1 MGRGVTAPPEEPLRD
16 EFCAPSKGQTP
27 NNEVPNQGAGL
38 PKAGQTPAGGGI
50 ARQHCTGR
58 AGDPHG
64 RAQPGGG
71 YRPPARPAFEGRP
84 AVPPFPSR
92 LGPRGSGLPSRPP
105 LSGRLQG
112 GPAAPRCR
120 RRPRP
125 ARREAEPRRTRSRR
139 RNSRRPRRGHGGV
152 SPPQRRGRGR
162 RRRPSDGARAVG
174 RDPGRVRGPP
184 VASPRAAS
192 AGERARRAA
201 LPWAGGRR

>member
-1 MGRGVTAPPEEPLRD
+1 MAAGRGVTAPPEEPLRD

-27 NNEVPNQGAGL
+27 NNEVPNQGAGV

-125 ARREAEPRRTRSRR
+125 ARPGVRRSRAGPAAAAGTAAAR
-139 RNSRRPRRGHGGV
+139 AGAMEEFHPHNDEVGAAAAA
-152 SPPQRRGRGR
+152 PPTGRGLWAVTR
-162 RRRPSDGARAVG
+162 AGCGALR
-174 RDPGRVRGPP
+174 
-184 VASPRAAS
+184 
-192 AGERARRAA
+192 
-201 LPWAGGRR
+201 